1 MVELQQSAKH
11 EDGLIQHAT
20 SGKTPQGATALDL
33 GVQRPLTLSTLRES
47 VFSVV
52 ANVTQVDIKALSEDT
67 HLGELGVDSLSSM
80 DIASEL
86 ARTLNIDGLHWY
98 MLMGVASIGDILKS
112 LRFVT
117 RRSFAL
123 VGNSFTGYQAA
134 ARHGLGLSN
143 RSFSADEA
151 RYCFVE
157 VAGRCS
163 LADLGVGGDAFWE
176 NLEGRWKKLERSN
189 NSHPVIQTLL
199 EGYSI
204 RIRI

>member
-1 MVELQQSAKH
+1 
-11 EDGLIQHAT
+11 
-20 SGKTPQGATALDL
+20 
-33 GVQRPLTLSTLRES
+33 
-47 VFSVV
+47 
-52 ANVTQVDIKALSEDT
+52 
-67 HLGELGVDSLSSM
+67 M

-86 ARTLNIDGLHWY
+86 ARTRNIDGLHWY
-98 MLMGVASIGDILKS
+98 MLMGVASIGYILKS

-117 RRSFAL
+117 RPSFAL

-176 NLEGRWKKLERSN
+176 NLEGRWKKLEKSN
-189 NSHPVIQTLL
+189 THTVIQTPL
-199 EGYSI
+199 EGCLGIPLELEFKMVLITVALRLCTVQKRKGQQPMLKRLLVPYS
-204 RIRI
+204 RSSLDRGCCTSE